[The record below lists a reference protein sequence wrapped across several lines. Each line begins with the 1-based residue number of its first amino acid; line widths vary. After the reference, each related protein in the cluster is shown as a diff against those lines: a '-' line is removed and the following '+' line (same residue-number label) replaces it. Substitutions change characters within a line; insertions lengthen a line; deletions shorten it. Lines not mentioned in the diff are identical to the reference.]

1 MPALRPN
8 LKAKFHKDPYTAKV
22 FLSKPKPRDVPP
34 MQHRPQP
41 AQPRMHSTSATVKKD
56 DPMFKTRTQILNPV
70 LVERAGGDMS
80 LAQKR
85 LENARHQHLMSKLRG
100 KTIGSSDFSA
110 MNQTLGMSFYR
121 DDGTM
126 ELTSQMGSA
135 SQQMSEY
142 QESQYGEK
150 SPREGE
156 KAAKEEEKGPAQWS
170 ELDKFIELLLDNKHS
185 DQSVFLYLNPNELGD
200 PYDLNVSSYRE
211 RNERRFYTLSSKGLT
226 LYQNDQPA

>member
-1 MPALRPN
+1 
-8 LKAKFHKDPYTAKV
+8 
-22 FLSKPKPRDVPP
+22 
-34 MQHRPQP
+34 
-41 AQPRMHSTSATVKKD
+41 MHSTSATVKKD

-135 SQQMSEY
+135 S
-142 QESQYGEK
+142 
-150 SPREGE
+150 
-156 KAAKEEEKGPAQWS
+156 
-170 ELDKFIELLLDNKHS
+170 
-185 DQSVFLYLNPNELGD
+185 
-200 PYDLNVSSYRE
+200 
-211 RNERRFYTLSSKGLT
+211 
-226 LYQNDQPA
+226 